1 MHSLDAKNKT
11 AAFWNFDSTNKT
23 TLFRTKGLK
32 DDGCGR
38 FQTSTKPWLDGYDT
52 VREKRHPSLGS
63 TRMNSTV
70 GQAMFNLKRSL
81 PPPSQHDANKYIR
94 LNNNKANL
102 MRMTKQNS
110 PSISNSNQNSPKR
123 FNSLY
128 SSR

>member
-1 MHSLDAKNKT
+1 MRDYTELTVVQGKVQKKHEGDSFRAYPGTTTARAARSVQMRNLDSLDAKNKT
-11 AAFWNFDSTNKT
+11 AGFWNFDSTNKT

-81 PPPSQHDANKYIR
+81 PPP
-94 LNNNKANL
+94 
-102 MRMTKQNS
+102 
-110 PSISNSNQNSPKR
+110 
-123 FNSLY
+123 
-128 SSR
+128 